1 MRLNGIYTAQPV
13 SVQVLLSDLDNESSR
28 DANGTMY
35 RDRITTKR
43 KLNCEWG
50 IMTTQE
56 ISQILN
62 IIANVFFTVTY
73 MDPWDGVEVTRT
85 FYSGDRTAPVCMI
98 YNGETIWKGLTCN
111 FIEK

>member
-1 MRLNGIYTAQPV
+1 MKLNGIYTAQPV
-13 SVQVLLSDLDNESSR
+13 SIQVILSDLDNESSR
-28 DANGTMY
+28 DSQGNMY

-56 ISQILN
+56 ISQILK
-62 IIANVFFTVTY
+62 AVSNVFFNVTY
-73 MDPWDGVEVTRT
+73 TDPYSGTEETRI
-85 FYSGDRTAPVCMI
+85 FYSGDRTAPVAVVM
-98 YNGETIWKGLTCN
+98 NGETLWQGLTCN